1 MTVALLS
8 GVFAAPVWR
17 RHLVALALAA
27 AAILLLFRAD
37 VGRLVGIWNTGDAY
51 AHCLLVGPVVA
62 WLVWQRRSGLAQLTP
77 VAWAPGLL
85 VVATGGAGWLLGEL
99 VAANVAQQLGLVLML
114 EGAAVTL
121 LGPHV
126 ARALLFPLAY
136 ALFLVP
142 FGAWLDPPLQQVTV
156 AIVMPLLA
164 LVGMPAEANGVLIHA
179 GRYWFE
185 VAQACSGAKFV
196 LAMIVLGTLVAHVG
210 FVSWRRRALF
220 MAAALVAPV
229 LTNGLRAFLSIW
241 GANLTSIDS
250 VLGPGH
256 LLAGW
261 ALFAGMLAGLL
272 GLAWPYF
279 DRAPDA
285 PAFDPATLRQ
295 PAASLPVALA
305 TLLVIAV
312 ATLFH
317 ATGGVI
323 LVHPRALTGG

>member
-1 MTVALLS
+1 MTVA
-8 GVFAAPVWR
+8 VPAATFAAPVWR
-17 RHLVALALAA
+17 RHLAALALVSV
-27 AAILLLFRAD
+27 AILLVFRAD
-37 VGRLVGIWNTGDAY
+37 VARLVGIWWTGDAY
-51 AHCLLVGPVVA
+51 GHCLMVAPIVA

-85 VVATGGAGWLLGEL
+85 IVATGSAGWLLGE
-99 VAANVAQQLGLVLML
+99 AASANFAQQLGLVLML
-114 EGAAVTL
+114 EGTAVTL
-121 LGPHV
+121 LGPNV

-142 FGAWLDPPLQQVTV
+142 FGAWLDAPLQQVTI

-164 LVGMPAEANGVLIHA
+164 LIGLPAESNGLVIHA

-185 VAQACSGAKFV
+185 VAEACSGAKFV
-196 LAMIVLGTLVAHVG
+196 LAMIVLGTLVTHLG
-210 FVSWRRRALF
+210 FTSWRRRAVF

-229 LTNGLRAFLSIW
+229 LTNGVRAFLSIW
-241 GANLTSIDS
+241 GAHLMGIES

-272 GLAWPYF
+272 ALAWPHF

-285 PAFDPATLRQ
+285 PAFDPAKLQRRV
-295 PAASLPVALA
+295 PRLDPALA
-305 TLLVIAV
+305 VLMVLAIVAGARLLASVGLRPIA
-312 ATLFH
+312 
-317 ATGGVI
+317 
-323 LVHPRALTGG
+323 